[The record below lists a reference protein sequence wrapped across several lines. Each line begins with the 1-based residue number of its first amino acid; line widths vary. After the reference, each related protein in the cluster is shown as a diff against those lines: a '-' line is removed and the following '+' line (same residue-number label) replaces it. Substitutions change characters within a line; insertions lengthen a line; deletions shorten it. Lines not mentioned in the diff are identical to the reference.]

1 MGGANFVLGVGA
13 GLEWRGKGGREFE
26 EIVRKRKRCEVDRKA
41 AD

>member
-1 MGGANFVLGVGA
+1 MGGADFVLGVGA

-26 EIVRKRKRCEVDRKA
+26 EIVSKGKRCEVGRKG